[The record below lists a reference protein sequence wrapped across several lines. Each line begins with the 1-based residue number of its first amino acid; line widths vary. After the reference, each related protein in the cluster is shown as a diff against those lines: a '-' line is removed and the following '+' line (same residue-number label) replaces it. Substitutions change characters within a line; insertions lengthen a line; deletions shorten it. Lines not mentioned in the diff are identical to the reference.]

1 MMTGGRGGGADGKVA
16 WKLTRLPA
24 LAEWLKKDYKFSDS
38 EVALVL
44 GAVAKYDITEL
55 VDPQFNVVAKI
66 PKSALKT
73 LQ

>member
-1 MMTGGRGGGADGKVA
+1 
-16 WKLTRLPA
+16 
-24 LAEWLKKDYKFSDS
+24 
-38 EVALVL
+38 VL

-55 VDPQFNVVAKI
+55 VDPQFNGVAKI